1 MATYVNDLRLKE
13 IATGDESGT
22 WGTSTNTNL
31 ELIAEAFSYSTDAS
45 FGSDANATTTI
56 ADGGTDPFRSIYI
69 KVTSGASLSATRQLT
84 IAPDTVSKIFIIE
97 NATTGSQSISI
108 KQGSGAGAAVTIPN
122 GDVKV
127 VATDGG
133 GSGAIVY
140 DLFTDLNLAGTTSV
154 AALTSA
160 GRVLV
165 DDTTEATST
174 TDGSLQ
180 TDSGLSVAKDVVVG
194 DDVKLLSDSAVL
206 SLGADS
212 DATVTHDG
220 TTGVTIA
227 ANPITLDSGADIV
240 LDADGADII
249 FKDAGTS
256 IGTFTN
262 SSSDFVIQANVQ
274 DKDILFKGDDGGSGI
289 TALTLDMSAA
299 GDATFNGAV
308 YAGGNIG
315 LDSTDF
321 ISFTD
326 NTRMDVTINGS
337 NEFRFESDGDF
348 HADGDVIA
356 ASTTVSSDERL
367 KENIETIENATD
379 KIKQIRGVTFTK
391 KHSGEESAGVI
402 AQEVEKILPSAVKEK
417 ILPMETG
424 DEETLWKTVKYDQ
437 LHALLIESVKELTKR
452 VEELENGNTE

>member
-1 MATYVNDLRLKE
+1 M
-13 IATGDESGT
+13 
-22 WGTSTNTNL
+22 
-31 ELIAEAFSYSTDAS
+31 
-45 FGSDANATTTI
+45 
-56 ADGGTDPFRSIYI
+56 
-69 KVTSGASLSATRQLT
+69 
-84 IAPDTVSKIFIIE
+84 
-97 NATTGSQSISI
+97 
-108 KQGSGAGAAVTIPN
+108 
-122 GDVKV
+122 
-127 VATDGG
+127 
-133 GSGAIVY
+133 
-140 DLFTDLNLAGTTSV
+140 
-154 AALTSA
+154 
-160 GRVLV
+160 
-165 DDTTEATST
+165 
-174 TDGSLQ
+174 
-180 TDSGLSVAKDVVVG
+180 
-194 DDVKLLSDSAVL
+194 
-206 SLGADS
+206 
-212 DATVTHDG
+212 
-220 TTGVTIA
+220 
-227 ANPITLDSGADIV
+227 

-289 TALTLDMSAA
+289 TALTLDMSEA
-299 GDATFNGAV
+299 GDATFNRAV

>member
-31 ELIAEAFSYSTDAS
+31 ELIAEAFSYATDAS

-97 NATTGSQSISI
+97 NATSGSQSISI

-180 TDSGLSVAKDVVVG
+180 TDGGLSVAKDVVVG
-194 DDVKLLSDSAVL
+194 DDVKLLSDSAIL

-227 ANPITLDSGADIV
+227 ANPITLDSGADIM
-240 LDADGADII
+240 LDCDGANVT
-249 FKDAGTS
+249 FKDSGT
-256 IGTFTN
+256 TFF
-262 SSSDFVIQANVQ
+262 DIAN
-274 DKDILFKGDDGGSGI
+274 
-289 TALTLDMSAA
+289 
-299 GDATFNGAV
+299 N
-308 YAGGNIG
+308 
-315 LDSTDF
+315 STD
-321 ISFTD
+321 
-326 NTRMDVTINGS
+326 VELTINGADK
-337 NEFRFESDGDF
+337 NFKIEQMILVHYCFGYRHGTAVMLPLTELFMLVVISD
-348 HADGDVIA
+348 
-356 ASTTVSSDERL
+356 
-367 KENIETIENATD
+367 
-379 KIKQIRGVTFTK
+379 
-391 KHSGEESAGVI
+391 
-402 AQEVEKILPSAVKEK
+402 
-417 ILPMETG
+417 
-424 DEETLWKTVKYDQ
+424 
-437 LHALLIESVKELTKR
+437 
-452 VEELENGNTE
+452 